1 MRNIDPMLI
10 VRALQGILAL
20 IAMAVG
26 ATVANVLNTHNP
38 PFAVPHSVIF
48 FIFTAVF
55 TLLITVPYTI
65 LTPRY
70 FQVLAHPFAMLP
82 AEATTSIFWLVGFAA
97 FADFLR
103 RSRVCEVGACSS
115 ARGSVV
121 IGVLEFILFA
131 VTTFFA
137 FSHVFLGGRFGGGK
151 TKDQQPQSHKSWSGT
166 EPV

>member
-1 MRNIDPMLI
+1 MMNIDPMLI

-26 ATVANVLNTHNP
+26 ATGKSSPHIFRLLLTLTPVANVLNTHNP

-70 FQVLAHPFAMLP
+70 FQVLAHPFAMLA
-82 AEATTSIFWLVGFAA
+82 AEATTSIFWLAGFAA

-121 IGVLEFILFA
+121 VGVLEL
-131 VTTFFA
+131 
-137 FSHVFLGGRFGGGK
+137 
-151 TKDQQPQSHKSWSGT
+151 
-166 EPV
+166 

>member
-1 MRNIDPMLI
+1 MMNIDPMLI

-26 ATVANVLNTHNP
+26 ATGKSRPHIFCLLLTLTPVANVLNTHNP

-70 FQVLAHPFAMLP
+70 FQVLAHPFAMLA

-121 IGVLEFILFA
+121 VGVLEL
-131 VTTFFA
+131 
-137 FSHVFLGGRFGGGK
+137 
-151 TKDQQPQSHKSWSGT
+151 
-166 EPV
+166 